1 MTTYE
6 EFQNKIGETVIIKN
20 TDDGILYMFNVNDD
34 PVAYAA
40 YLEWKEQNG

>member
-6 EFQNKIGETVIIKN
+6 EFQNKIGETVIIRN
-20 TDDGILYMFNVNDD
+20 TADGITYMFNAYDD
-34 PVAYAA
+34 PEAYAE